1 MKTNFIYISG
11 AITGIDNWENQ
22 FDEAEKKIYKDC
34 KNPVQVINPR
44 RLSNEVNALFKI
56 LNAIPEYADYLRYD
70 IKKLIDCNTIYML
83 KGWSKSKGACLE
95 YQIAKTLGLK
105 IIGAEK

>member
-11 AITGIDNWENQ
+11 AITGIDNWKEQ
-22 FDEAEKKIYKDC
+22 FDKAEKKIYKDYN
-34 KNPVQVINPR
+34 NPVHVINPR
-44 RLSNEVNALFKI
+44 RLSDEVDSIFKI
-56 LNAIPEYADYLRYD
+56 LNIVPEYTDYLKYD
-70 IKKLIDCNTIYML
+70 IKELLDCNTIYML
-83 KGWSKSKGACLE
+83 EGWSNSKGACLE